1 MAAKKKQHPSDA
13 FAALPPE
20 DVRRRKRIGILS
32 LIVIAVVFGLI
43 AYFVGFPLVK
53 MLRENPDSFRDYVNS
68 HGALGPF
75 LMMGIMAL
83 QVVVA
88 IIPGEPFEWGSGF
101 VFGWFFGALWC
112 LIGSAIASA
121 LLYLAV
127 RKWGIKLVEAFF
139 PREKILK
146 YSFLQ
151 DEKRLNLLTFILFL
165 IPGTPKDLLTYLMGL
180 TPMRFTPYI
189 LLSSLARI
197 PSLVSSSIAGNYSFQ
212 GNWTATVITYV
223 LNLLISVPFI
233 VWYRRLSKETKEKS
247 RRQTDAR
254 KP

>member
-1 MAAKKKQHPSDA
+1 MAAKKQQPAVA
-13 FAALPPE
+13 FQALPPE
-20 DVRRRKRIGILS
+20 DVKRRKRIGILS
-32 LIVIAVVFGLI
+32 LIVILVLFGLI
-43 AYFVGFPLVK
+43 TYFVGFPLVK
-53 MLRENPDSFRDYVNS
+53 TLKDSPDTFRDYVKS

-101 VFGWFFGALWC
+101 VFGWFEGALWC
-112 LIGSAIASA
+112 LLGSAVASA
-121 LLYLAV
+121 ILYLAV
-127 RKWGIKLVEAFF
+127 RKWGVKLVEAFF
-139 PREKILK
+139 PREKIMK
-146 YSFLQ
+146 YAFLQ

-197 PSLVSSSIAGNYSFQ
+197 PSLVSSSIAGNFSLR
-212 GNWTATVITYV
+212 GNWTATVITYAI
-223 LNLLISVPFI
+223 NLLISVPFI
-233 VWYRRLSKETKEKS
+233 IWYRRLSKQSKQEKEASAGAPK
-247 RRQTDAR
+247 A
-254 KP
+254 

>member
-1 MAAKKKQHPSDA
+1 MAAKKQQPAVA
-13 FAALPPE
+13 FQALPPE
-20 DVRRRKRIGILS
+20 DVKRRKRIGILS

-53 MLRENPDSFRDYVNS
+53 QLKEDPGSFRDYVKS

-101 VFGWFFGALWC
+101 VFGWFEGALWC
-112 LIGSAIASA
+112 LLGSAVASA
-121 LLYLAV
+121 ILYLAV
-127 RKWGIKLVEAFF
+127 RKWGVKLVEAFF
-139 PREKILK
+139 PREKIMK
-146 YSFLQ
+146 YAFLQ

-197 PSLVSSSIAGNYSFQ
+197 PSLVSSSIAGNFSLQ
-212 GNWTATVITYV
+212 GNWTATVITYAI
-223 LNLLISVPFI
+223 NLLISVPFI
-233 VWYRRLSKETKEKS
+233 IWYRRLSKQSKQEKEASAGAPK
-247 RRQTDAR
+247 A
-254 KP
+254 

>member
-1 MAAKKKQHPSDA
+1 MAAKKQHSADA
-13 FAALPPE
+13 LQALPPE
-20 DVRRRKRIGILS
+20 DVKKRKRVGILS
-32 LIVIAVVFGLI
+32 LIVIAVIFGLI

-53 MLRENPDSFRDYVNS
+53 TLRESPETFREFVNS
-68 HGALGPF
+68 HGAQGPF

-101 VFGWFFGALWC
+101 VFGWFEGALWC
-112 LIGSAIASA
+112 LIGSALASA
-121 LLYLAV
+121 ILYLAV
-127 RKWGIKLVEAFF
+127 RKWGVKLVEAFF
-139 PREKILK
+139 PREKIMK
-146 YSFLQ
+146 YAFLQ

-197 PSLVSSSIAGNYSFQ
+197 PSLVSSSIAGNFSFT
-212 GNWTATVITYV
+212 GNWAATVITYAI
-223 LNLLISVPFI
+223 NLLISVPFI
-233 VWYRRLSKETKEKS
+233 IWYRRLSKKS
-247 RRQTDAR
+247 KQEAQH
-254 KP
+254 P